1 VQLLYA
7 ISVKPT
13 ISTYST

>member
-1 VQLLYA
+1 MNYVQLLYA

-13 ISTYST
+13 LST